1 MQRRITTTFLAL
13 SLLLSLALWSAGR
26 NVKATTMLAAS
37 SQLNPTAFTSL
48 GASPFTTAG
57 TYLIDASRNNAAP
70 TLTELGLAAPIVG
83 VFYSPSSGVVLRD
96 ELAVFT
102 FNALTIPTGVT
113 VQGVR
118 NANSRPLALLSQS
131 TITLD
136 GTLDVSGPGGG
147 AASGKIGGVGGNAG
161 PGGGGGG
168 GGDGFGSTAISGGL
182 GFTGGNDSSQVQSL
196 GSGGNGGSVVAGG
209 GGGVDIALTAAAG
222 RLAATV
228 AATSTLPLESLTATY
243 R

>member
-1 MQRRITTTFLAL
+1 MQRLITTTFLAL

-147 AASGKIGGVGGNAG
+147 AASGKIGGVVGMPAR
-161 PGGGGGG
+161 
-168 GGDGFGSTAISGGL
+168 
-182 GFTGGNDSSQVQSL
+182 
-196 GSGGNGGSVVAGG
+196 VVAVVAVVTVLVARRSVAGWG
-209 GGGVDIALTAAAG
+209 LLGAMIVVRFSPSGVGATAA
-222 RLAATV
+222 V
-228 AATSTLPLESLTATY
+228 W
-243 R
+243 